1 MYFQL
6 RKLILW
12 PRSDGEPR
20 ELEFHPGVVNVIS
33 GASKTGK
40 SAVIPIIDYCLA
52 SDKCAIPVGVI
63 RENCSWFGIVIETV
77 EGQKLLARR
86 EPGDQQST
94 GDMVLIEGDTVEVPR
109 RIESKDTTH
118 VSVKKTLDRL
128 AGLTNLGF
136 EPDSDAPNQSR
147 PSFRDLVA
155 FTFQP
160 QNIVANPD
168 VMFFKAD
175 TSEHRDK
182 LKTIFP
188 YILQA
193 VTAEVLQARH
203 ELDRLNRILRR
214 REIDLRTLVTAGNA
228 WRLEAT
234 AWLRQAI
241 EFGLLPPDQVIPIEW
256 PDIVDLLR
264 GLVEASSEAAHPTL
278 AGIDAA
284 LARLQELRDV
294 ESRVAA
300 ELTQRRQRLSE
311 LRRLIE
317 SSDAYGTGLRI
328 QRDRLSI
335 SDWLRQLVPSD
346 RPEDVVAILGD
357 GGREKVEQLSDAL
370 AAVEVRLRTHP
381 TVSDTLDRE
390 VLRLRGEAEE
400 SLVRLSEVRR
410 EIGLLER
417 NSEQA
422 KQAIDRFD
430 RMERFLGR
438 LEQALELYD
447 RTDQSATLR
456 QSIDALKV
464 SIAELQRK
472 VAEGEIHRKLRNA
485 LDTIEATTG
494 RLVPRLDAEWP
505 DAPVRLM
512 IQDLTVKVV
521 RGTRDD
527 YLWEIGSGANW
538 LAYHVALT
546 LALQTFFLSLP
557 NHPVPGLLIY
567 DQPSQVYFPRRA
579 AGDEGAD
586 PIAWR
591 DQDVDAV
598 RKVFALLGEQ
608 TAAAGGRLQV
618 IVLDH
623 ADEDVWGGLGN
634 VALAEQWR
642 DQALVPLD
650 WISPDEP
657 DETEQADGPG

>member
-6 RKLILW
+6 LKLILW
-12 PRSDGEPR
+12 PRTDEKPR
-20 ELEFHPGVVNVIS
+20 ELDFHPGVVNVIS

-63 RENCSWFGIVIETV
+63 RENCSWFGVVIDTV

-94 GDMVLIEGDTVEVPR
+94 GDMVLIEADTVEVPH
-109 RIESKDTTH
+109 RIEGKDTTQAN
-118 VSVKKTLDRL
+118 VKKMLDRL

-136 EPDSDAPNQSR
+136 EPDSEAASQSR
-147 PSFRDLVA
+147 PSFRDLMA

-214 REIDLRTLVTAGNA
+214 REIDLRSLVTAGNA

-234 AWLRQAI
+234 SWLRQAI
-241 EFGLLPPDQVIPIEW
+241 EFGLLPSGQVIPTEW

-264 GLVEASSEAAHPTL
+264 GIVSTNSEAANPTI
-278 AGIDAA
+278 AGIDVA
-284 LARLQELRDV
+284 LARLRELRDE
-294 ESRVAA
+294 ESKVAA

-317 SSDAYGTGLRI
+317 SSDAYGSALRI

-335 SDWLRQLVPSD
+335 SEWLKQLVPED
-346 RPEDVVAILGD
+346 RPEDVIAVLGE
-357 GGREKVEQLSDAL
+357 GGREKVDQLSDAL
-370 AAVEVRLRTHP
+370 AAIEVRLRTHP
-381 TVSDTLDRE
+381 SVSDTLDKE
-390 VLRLRGEAEE
+390 ILRLRAEAET
-400 SLVRLSEVRR
+400 SLVRLNEIKR

-417 NSEQA
+417 NSQQA

-447 RTDQSATLR
+447 RTDQSAGLR
-456 QSIDALKV
+456 QQIDALKAQ
-464 SIAELQRK
+464 IAELQRR
-472 VAEGEIHRKLRNA
+472 VSENEIQRKLRNA
-485 LDTIEATTG
+485 IDSIEAMTG
-494 RLVPRLDAEWP
+494 RLIPRLDAEWP
-505 DAPVRLM
+505 EAPVRLM
-512 IQDLTVKVV
+512 IQDLTVKVI

-546 LALQTFFLSLP
+546 LALQTFFLALP
-557 NHPVPGLLIY
+557 HHPVPGLLIY
-567 DQPSQVYFPRRA
+567 DQPSQVYFPRRTA
-579 AGDEGAD
+579 RDEKAD
-586 PIAWR
+586 PVTWR
-591 DQDVDAV
+591 DQDVEAV

-608 TAAAGGRLQV
+608 VAAATGRLQV

-623 ADEDVWGGLGN
+623 ADEDVWGGLAN
-634 VALAEQWR
+634 VVLAEQWR
-642 DQALVPLD
+642 DHALVPLD
-650 WISPDEP
+650 WLESDQPE
-657 DETEQADGPG
+657 

>member
-12 PRSDGEPR
+12 PRTDEKPR
-20 ELEFHPGVVNVIS
+20 ELDFYPGVVNVIS

-52 SDKCAIPVGVI
+52 SDRCAIPVGVI
-63 RENCSWFGIVIETV
+63 RENCSWFGVVIDTV

-94 GDMVLIEGDTVEVPR
+94 GDMVLIEGDVVEVPH
-109 RIESKDTTH
+109 RIEDKDTTQKN
-118 VSVKKTLDRL
+118 VKKMLDRL

-136 EPDSDAPNQSR
+136 DPDSEAAAQSR
-147 PSFRDLVA
+147 PSFRDLMA

-193 VTAEVLQARH
+193 VTADVLQARH
-203 ELDRLNRILRR
+203 ELDRLNRLLRR
-214 REIDLRTLVTAGNA
+214 READLRALVTAGNA

-234 AWLRQAI
+234 SWLRQAI
-241 EFGLLPPDQVIPIEW
+241 EFGLLPPDQVIPTEW
-256 PDIVDLLR
+256 PEIVDLLR
-264 GLVEASSEAAHPTL
+264 GVVAANSEAAHPTI
-278 AGIDAA
+278 AGIDPA
-284 LARLQELRDV
+284 LVRLKELRD
-294 ESRVAA
+294 EETKVAG
-300 ELTQRRQRLSE
+300 ELTQRRQRLTE

-317 SSDAYGTGLRI
+317 SSDAYGSALRI

-335 SDWLRQLVPSD
+335 SEWLKQLLPD
-346 RPEDVVAILGD
+346 GRPEDAIALLGG

-370 AAVEVRLRTHP
+370 AAIEVRLRTHP
-381 TVSDTLDRE
+381 SVSDTLDKE
-390 VLRLRGEAEE
+390 ILRLRADAETF
-400 SLVRLSEVRR
+400 LVRLNEIKR

-417 NSEQA
+417 NSQQA

-447 RTDQSATLR
+447 RTDQSAGLR
-456 QSIDALKV
+456 QQIDALKAQ
-464 SIAELQRK
+464 IAELQRRVSESEIQRK
-472 VAEGEIHRKLRNA
+472 VRNA
-485 LDTIEATTG
+485 LDSIEATTG
-494 RLVPRLDAEWP
+494 RLIPRLDAEWP

-512 IQDLTVKVV
+512 IQDLTVKVI

-546 LALQTFFLSLP
+546 LALQTFFLALP
-557 NHPVPGLLIY
+557 HHPVPGLLIY

-579 AGDEGAD
+579 AGEDRVD
-586 PIAWR
+586 PISWR
-591 DQDVDAV
+591 DQDVEAV

-608 TAAAGGRLQV
+608 VVKASGRLQV

-623 ADEDVWGGLGN
+623 ADEDVWGGLDH
-634 VALAEQWR
+634 VVLAEQWR
-642 DQALVPLD
+642 DHALVPLE
-650 WISPDEP
+650 WFEP
-657 DETEQADGPG
+657 DEQE

>member
-12 PRSDGEPR
+12 PRTDEKPR
-20 ELEFHPGVVNVIS
+20 ELDFHPGVVNVIS

-63 RENCSWFGIVIETV
+63 RENCSWFGVVIDTV

-94 GDMVLIEGDTVEVPR
+94 GDMVLIEGDVVEIPH
-109 RIESKDTTH
+109 RIEDKDTTQKN
-118 VSVKKTLDRL
+118 VKKMLDRL

-136 EPDSDAPNQSR
+136 DPDSESAAQSR
-147 PSFRDLVA
+147 PSFRDLMA

-193 VTAEVLQARH
+193 VTADVLQARH
-203 ELDRLNRILRR
+203 ELDRLNRLLRR
-214 REIDLRTLVTAGNA
+214 READLRALVTAGNA

-234 AWLRQAI
+234 SWLRQAI
-241 EFGLLPPDQVIPIEW
+241 EFGLLPPDQIIPTEW

-264 GLVEASSEAAHPTL
+264 GIVAANSEAAHPTI

-284 LARLQELRDV
+284 LVRLKELRD
-294 ESRVAA
+294 EETKVAR
-300 ELTQRRQRLSE
+300 ELTQRRQRLTE

-317 SSDAYGTGLRI
+317 SSDVYGSALRI

-335 SDWLRQLVPSD
+335 SEWLKQLLPD
-346 RPEDVVAILGD
+346 GRPEDAIALLGE

-370 AAVEVRLRTHP
+370 AAIEVRLRTHP
-381 TVSDTLDRE
+381 SVSDTLDKE
-390 VLRLRGEAEE
+390 ILRLRADAETF
-400 SLVRLSEVRR
+400 LVRLNEIKR

-417 NSEQA
+417 NSQQA

-447 RTDQSATLR
+447 KTDQSAGLR
-456 QSIDALKV
+456 QQIDALKAQ
-464 SIAELQRK
+464 IAELQRRIS
-472 VAEGEIHRKLRNA
+472 ESEIQRKLRNA
-485 LDTIEATTG
+485 LDSIEATTG
-494 RLVPRLDAEWP
+494 RLIPQLDAEWP

-512 IQDLTVKVV
+512 IQDLTVKVI

-546 LALQTFFLSLP
+546 LALQTFFLALP
-557 NHPVPGLLIY
+557 HHPVPGLLIY

-579 AGDEGAD
+579 AGDDRAD
-586 PIAWR
+586 LISWR
-591 DQDVDAV
+591 DQDVEAV

-608 TAAAGGRLQV
+608 VVAASGRLQV

-623 ADEDVWGGLGN
+623 ADEDVWGGLDH
-634 VALAEQWR
+634 VVLAEQWR
-642 DQALVPLD
+642 DHALVPLD
-650 WISPDEP
+650 WLEP
-657 DETEQADGPG
+657 DEQE

>member
-20 ELEFHPGVVNVIS
+20 ELDFLPGVVNVIS

-40 SAVIPIIDYCLA
+40 SAVIPIVDYCLA

-109 RIESKDTTH
+109 RIELKDTTH
-118 VSVKKTLDRL
+118 LNVKKTLDRL

-193 VTAEVLQARH
+193 VTADVLQARH

-214 REIDLRTLVTAGNA
+214 REIDLRTLVSASNA

-241 EFGLLPPDQVIPIEW
+241 EFGLLPSDQTIPAEW

-264 GLVEASSEAAHPTL
+264 GIVEANSEAAHPTL

-284 LARLQELRDV
+284 LARLQELRDL

-317 SSDAYGTGLRI
+317 SSDAYGSGLRI

-335 SDWLRQLVPSD
+335 SDWLRQLVPDD
-346 RPEDVVAILGD
+346 RPEDVVAILGG

-400 SLVRLSEVRR
+400 SLILLAEVRR

-417 NSEQA
+417 NSKQA

-447 RTDQSATLR
+447 RTD
-456 QSIDALKV
+456 
-464 SIAELQRK
+464 
-472 VAEGEIHRKLRNA
+472 
-485 LDTIEATTG
+485 
-494 RLVPRLDAEWP
+494 
-505 DAPVRLM
+505 
-512 IQDLTVKVV
+512 
-521 RGTRDD
+521 
-527 YLWEIGSGANW
+527 
-538 LAYHVALT
+538 
-546 LALQTFFLSLP
+546 
-557 NHPVPGLLIY
+557 
-567 DQPSQVYFPRRA
+567 
-579 AGDEGAD
+579 
-586 PIAWR
+586 
-591 DQDVDAV
+591 
-598 RKVFALLGEQ
+598 
-608 TAAAGGRLQV
+608 
-618 IVLDH
+618 
-623 ADEDVWGGLGN
+623 
-634 VALAEQWR
+634 
-642 DQALVPLD
+642 
-650 WISPDEP
+650 
-657 DETEQADGPG
+657 

>member
-12 PRSDGEPR
+12 PRGDGEPR
-20 ELEFHPGVVNVIS
+20 ELEFHSGVVNVIA

-94 GDMVLIEGDTVEVPR
+94 GDMVLIEGDMVEVPH
-109 RIESKDTTH
+109 RIEAKDTTQS
-118 VSVKKTLDRL
+118 SVKKMLDRL

-136 EPDSDAPNQSR
+136 EPDSEAPNQSR

-193 VTAEVLQARH
+193 VTADVLQARH
-203 ELDRLNRILRR
+203 ELDRLSRILRR
-214 REIDLRTLVTAGNA
+214 REIDSRTLVTASNA

-241 EFGLLPPDQVIPIEW
+241 EFGLLPSDQTIPAEW
-256 PDIVDLLR
+256 PDIVGLLR
-264 GLVEASSEAAHPTL
+264 GIVEANSEAAHPTL

-284 LARLQELRDV
+284 LVRLKELRDL

-317 SSDAYGTGLRI
+317 SSDAYGSGLRI

-335 SDWLRQLVPSD
+335 SDWLRQLVPGD
-346 RPEDVVAILGD
+346 RQEDVVAILGD

-381 TVSDTLDRE
+381 SISDTLDRE
-390 VLRLRGEAEE
+390 VLRLRGETED
-400 SLVRLSEVRR
+400 SLLRLNEVRR

-417 NSEQA
+417 NSQQA

-456 QSIDALKV
+456 QAIDALKTT
-464 SIAELQRK
+464 IAELQKK
-472 VAEGEIHRKLRNA
+472 VAEGEIQRKLRNA

-494 RLVPRLDAEWP
+494 RLVPQLDAEWP
-505 DAPVRLM
+505 NAPVRLM

-567 DQPSQVYFPRRA
+567 DQPSQVYFPRRT
-579 AGDEGAD
+579 AGDEAAD

-623 ADEDVWGGLGN
+623 ADEDVWGGLDN
-634 VALAEQWR
+634 VVLAEQWR

-650 WISPDEP
+650 WLSPDNTSGAE
-657 DETEQADGPG
+657 GPG

>member
-20 ELEFHPGVVNVIS
+20 ELDFLPGVVNVIS

-40 SAVIPIIDYCLA
+40 SAVIPIVDYCLA

-109 RIESKDTTH
+109 RIELKDTTH
-118 VSVKKTLDRL
+118 LNVKKTLDRL

-193 VTAEVLQARH
+193 VTADVLQARH

-214 REIDLRTLVTAGNA
+214 REIDLRTLVSASNA

-241 EFGLLPPDQVIPIEW
+241 EFGLLPSDQTIPAEW

-264 GLVEASSEAAHPTL
+264 GIVEANSEAAHPTL

-284 LARLQELRDV
+284 LARLQELRDL

-317 SSDAYGTGLRI
+317 SSDAYGSGLRI

-335 SDWLRQLVPSD
+335 SDWLRQLVPDD
-346 RPEDVVAILGD
+346 RPEDVVAILGG

-400 SLVRLSEVRR
+400 SLILLAEVRR

-417 NSEQA
+417 NSKQA

-456 QSIDALKV
+456 QSIEALKAA
-464 SIAELQRK
+464 IAELQRK
-472 VAEGEIHRKLRNA
+472 VAEGEIQRKLRNA

-521 RGTRDD
+521 RGSRDD

-567 DQPSQVYFPRRA
+567 DQPSQVYFPRRT
-579 AGDEGAD
+579 AGDEGGD
-586 PIAWR
+586 PISWR

-608 TAAAGGRLQV
+608 TASAGGRLQV

-623 ADEDVWGGLGN
+623 ADKDVWGGLGN
-634 VALAEQWR
+634 VVLAEQWR

-650 WISPDEP
+650 WLSTEEP
-657 DETEQADGPG
+657 DETEQA

>member
-12 PRSDGEPR
+12 PRTDEKPR
-20 ELEFHPGVVNVIS
+20 ELDFVPGVVNVIS

-52 SDKCAIPVGVI
+52 ADKCAIPVGVI
-63 RENCSWFGIVIETV
+63 RENCSWFGIVIDTV

-94 GDMVLIEGDTVEVPR
+94 GDMVLIEGETVEVPH
-109 RIESKDTTH
+109 RIDTKDTTQAN
-118 VSVKKTLDRL
+118 VKRVLDRL

-136 EPDSDAPNQSR
+136 DPDSEAGSQSR
-147 PSFRDLVA
+147 PSFRDLMA

-160 QNIVANPD
+160 QNIIANPD

-175 TSEHRDK
+175 TAEHRDK

-193 VTAEVLQARH
+193 VTADVLQARH
-203 ELDRLNRILRR
+203 ELERLNRILRR
-214 REIDLRTLVTAGNA
+214 RENELRALVAAGNA
-228 WRLEAT
+228 WRLEAQS
-234 AWLRQAI
+234 WLRQAI
-241 EFGLLPPDQVIPIEW
+241 EFGLLPPDQTIPTDW
-256 PDIVDLLR
+256 SDIVDLLR
-264 GLVEASSEAAHPTL
+264 GVVETNSDAAHPTL

-284 LARLQELRDV
+284 LARLQQLRND
-294 ESRVAA
+294 ESMVAA

-317 SSDAYGTGLRI
+317 SSDAYGSALRI

-335 SDWLRQLVPSD
+335 SDWLKQLVPND
-346 RPEDVVAILGD
+346 RPEDAIAVLGE
-357 GGREKVEQLSDAL
+357 GGRDKVEQLSDAL
-370 AAVEVRLRTHP
+370 AAIEVRLRTHP
-381 TVSDTLDRE
+381 TISDTLDRE
-390 VLRLRGEAEE
+390 ILRLRGEAET
-400 SLVRLSEVRR
+400 SLVRLNEIRR

-417 NSEQA
+417 NSQQA

-447 RTDQSATLR
+447 RTDQSAGLKQEIDNLKR
-456 QSIDALKV
+456 Q
-464 SIAELQRK
+464 IAELQRR
-472 VAEGEIHRKLRNA
+472 VSESEIARKLRNA
-485 LDTIEATTG
+485 LDGIDATTG
-494 RLVPRLDAEWP
+494 RLVPQLDAEWP

-512 IQDLTVKVV
+512 VQDLTVKVI

-546 LALQTFFLSLP
+546 LSLQHFFLSLP
-557 NHPVPGLLIY
+557 HHPVPGLLVY
-567 DQPSQVYFPRRA
+567 DQPSQVYFPRRT
-579 AGDEGAD
+579 AGDEQAD
-586 PIAWR
+586 PVAWR
-591 DQDVDAV
+591 DQDVEAV
-598 RKVFALLGEQ
+598 RKVFALLGAQ
-608 TAAAGGRLQV
+608 VAAANGRLQV

-623 ADEDVWGGLGN
+623 ADEDVWGEIDS
-634 VALAEQWR
+634 VVLAEQWR
-642 DQALVPLD
+642 GHALVPLN
-650 WISPDEP
+650 WLAPDDP
-657 DETEQADGPG
+657 DQPGEAQ

>member
-6 RKLILW
+6 LKLVLW
-12 PRSDGEPR
+12 PRGEGEPR
-20 ELEFHPGVVNVIS
+20 ELDFHPGVVNVIS

-52 SDKCAIPVGVI
+52 SDRCAIPVGVI

-94 GDMVLIEGDTVEVPR
+94 GDMVLIEGDVIEVPR
-109 RIESKDTTH
+109 RIEAKDTTQS
-118 VSVKKTLDRL
+118 SVKKMLDRL

-136 EPDSDAPNQSR
+136 EPDSEGSNQSR

-214 REIDLRTLVTAGNA
+214 REIDLRTLVTASNA

-241 EFGLLPPDQVIPIEW
+241 EFGLLQPDQTIPVEW

-264 GLVEASSEAAHPTL
+264 GMVEANSEAAHPTL

-284 LARLQELRDV
+284 LGRLGELRDF

-317 SSDAYGTGLRI
+317 SSDAYGSGLRI

-335 SDWLRQLVPSD
+335 SGWLRQLVPDD
-346 RPEDVVAILGD
+346 RQEDAVAILGD
-357 GGREKVEQLSDAL
+357 GGRTKVEELTDAL
-370 AAVEVRLRTHP
+370 AAIEVRLRTHP
-381 TVSDTLDRE
+381 SVSDTLDRE
-390 VLRLRGEAEE
+390 VLRLRGEAED
-400 SLVRLSEVRR
+400 SLLRLSEVRR

-417 NSEQA
+417 NSQQA

-447 RTDQSATLR
+447 RTDQSAALR
-456 QSIDALKV
+456 QSIDALKTTI
-464 SIAELQRK
+464 SELQKK
-472 VAEGEIHRKLRNA
+472 VGETEIQRKLRNA

-505 DAPVRLM
+505 DAPVRLT

-557 NHPVPGLLIY
+557 NHPVPGMLIY

-579 AGDEGAD
+579 AGDEFAN
-586 PIAWR
+586 PITWR

-608 TAAAGGRLQV
+608 TSAAGGRLQV

-634 VALAEQWR
+634 VVLAEQWR
-642 DQALVPLD
+642 DQALVPLE
-650 WISPDEP
+650 WFSRNEP
-657 DETEQADGPG
+657 EDARETDPSN

>member
-12 PRSDGEPR
+12 PRTDEMPR
-20 ELEFHPGVVNVIS
+20 ELDFHPGVVNVIS

-63 RENCSWFGIVIETV
+63 RENCSWFGVVIDTV

-94 GDMVLIEGDTVEVPR
+94 GDMVLIEGDVVEIPH
-109 RIESKDTTH
+109 RIEDKDTTQKN
-118 VSVKKTLDRL
+118 VKKMLDRL

-136 EPDSDAPNQSR
+136 DPDSEAAAQSR
-147 PSFRDLVA
+147 PSFRDLMA

-193 VTAEVLQARH
+193 VTADVLQARH
-203 ELDRLNRILRR
+203 ELDRLNRLLRR
-214 REIDLRTLVTAGNA
+214 READLRALVTAGNA

-234 AWLRQAI
+234 SWLRQAI
-241 EFGLLPPDQVIPIEW
+241 EFGLLPPDQIIPTEW

-264 GLVEASSEAAHPTL
+264 GVVAANSEAAHPTI

-284 LARLQELRDV
+284 LVRLKELRD
-294 ESRVAA
+294 EETKVAG
-300 ELTQRRQRLSE
+300 ELTQRRQRLTE

-317 SSDAYGTGLRI
+317 SSDVYGSALRI

-335 SDWLRQLVPSD
+335 SEWLKQLLPD
-346 RPEDVVAILGD
+346 GRPEDAIALLGE

-370 AAVEVRLRTHP
+370 AAIEVRLRTHP
-381 TVSDTLDRE
+381 SVSDTLDKE
-390 VLRLRGEAEE
+390 ILRLRADAETF
-400 SLVRLSEVRR
+400 LVRLNEIKR

-417 NSEQA
+417 NSQQA

-447 RTDQSATLR
+447 KTDQSAGLR
-456 QSIDALKV
+456 QQIDALKAQ
-464 SIAELQRK
+464 ITELQRR
-472 VAEGEIHRKLRNA
+472 VSESEIQRKLRNA
-485 LDTIEATTG
+485 LDSIEATTG
-494 RLVPRLDAEWP
+494 RLIPRLDAEWP

-512 IQDLTVKVV
+512 IQDLTVKVI

-546 LALQTFFLSLP
+546 LALQTFFLALP
-557 NHPVPGLLIY
+557 HHPVPGLLIY

-579 AGDEGAD
+579 AGDDRAD
-586 PIAWR
+586 PISWR
-591 DQDVDAV
+591 DQDVEAV

-608 TAAAGGRLQV
+608 VVKASGRLQV

-623 ADEDVWGGLGN
+623 ADEDVWGGLDH
-634 VALAEQWR
+634 VVLAEQWR
-642 DQALVPLD
+642 DHALVPLE
-650 WISPDEP
+650 WLEP
-657 DETEQADGPG
+657 DEQE

>member
-12 PRSDGEPR
+12 PREDGEPR
-20 ELEFHPGVVNVIS
+20 ELEFHPGVVNVIA

-94 GDMVLIEGDTVEVPR
+94 GDMVLLEGDTVEVPR
-109 RIESKDTTH
+109 RIEAKDTTQT
-118 VSVKKTLDRL
+118 SVKKMLDRL

-193 VTAEVLQARH
+193 VTADVLQARH
-203 ELDRLNRILRR
+203 ELDRLSRILRR
-214 REIDLRTLVTAGNA
+214 REIDLRTLVTASNA

-241 EFGLLPPDQVIPIEW
+241 EFGLLPPDQRVPADW

-264 GLVEASSEAAHPTL
+264 GIVEANSEAAHPTL

-284 LARLQELRDV
+284 LVRLRELRDS
-294 ESRVAA
+294 ESRVAV

-317 SSDAYGTGLRI
+317 SSDAYGSGLRI

-335 SDWLRQLVPSD
+335 SEWLRQLVPGD
-346 RPEDVVAILGD
+346 GQDDVFAIIGD

-381 TVSDTLDRE
+381 SVSDTLDRE
-390 VLRLRGEAEE
+390 VLRLRGETEE
-400 SLVRLSEVRR
+400 SLLRLNEVRR

-417 NSEQA
+417 NSQQA

-447 RTDQSATLR
+447 RTNQSAALR
-456 QSIDALKV
+456 QEIDALKNT
-464 SIAELQRK
+464 IAELQKK
-472 VAEGEIHRKLRNA
+472 VAEGEIQRKLRNA

-494 RLVPRLDAEWP
+494 RLVPKLDAEWP
-505 DAPVRLM
+505 NAPVRLM
-512 IQDLTVKVV
+512 IHDLTVKVV

-579 AGDEGAD
+579 AGDGNAD

-623 ADEDVWGGLGN
+623 ADDDVWGGLGN
-634 VALAEQWR
+634 VILAEQWR

-650 WISPDEP
+650 WISPD
-657 DETEQADGPG
+657 DTERADDPG

>member
-12 PRSDGEPR
+12 PRADENPR
-20 ELEFHPGVVNVIS
+20 ELDFYPGVVNVIS

-63 RENCSWFGIVIETV
+63 RENCSWFGIVIDTV

-94 GDMVLIEGDTVEVPR
+94 GDMVLIEADTVEIPH
-109 RIESKDTTH
+109 RIAGKDTTQAN
-118 VSVKKTLDRL
+118 VKKMLDRL

-136 EPDSDAPNQSR
+136 DPDSEAASQSR

-160 QNIVANPD
+160 QNIIANPD

-214 REIDLRTLVTAGNA
+214 READLRALVNAGNA

-234 AWLRQAI
+234 SWLRQAI
-241 EFGLLPPDQVIPIEW
+241 EFGLLPSNQMIPTDW

-264 GLVEASSEAAHPTL
+264 GIVATNSEAAYPTI
-278 AGIDAA
+278 AGIDAT
-284 LARLQELRDV
+284 LIRLKELRD
-294 ESRVAA
+294 EETKVAA

-317 SSDAYGTGLRI
+317 SSDAYGSALRI
-328 QRDRLSI
+328 QRDRLSV
-335 SDWLRQLVPSD
+335 SEWLKQLTIED
-346 RPEDVVAILGD
+346 RSEDVIAVLSE

-370 AAVEVRLRTHP
+370 AAIEIRLRTHP
-381 TVSDTLDRE
+381 SVSDTLDKE
-390 VLRLRGEAEE
+390 ILRLRAEAET
-400 SLVRLSEVRR
+400 SLVRLNEIKR

-417 NSEQA
+417 NSLQA

-438 LEQALELYD
+438 LEQALKLYD
-447 RTDQSATLR
+447 NTDQSAGLR
-456 QSIDALKV
+456 QQIDALRTQ
-464 SIAELQRK
+464 IAELQKR
-472 VAEGEIHRKLRNA
+472 VSESEIQRKLRNA
-485 LDTIEATTG
+485 LDSIEATTG
-494 RLVPRLDAEWP
+494 RLIPRLDAEWP

-512 IQDLTVKVV
+512 IQDLTVKVI

-546 LALQTFFLSLP
+546 LALQTFFLALP
-557 NHPVPGLLIY
+557 HHPVPGLLIY
-567 DQPSQVYFPRRA
+567 DQPSQVYFPRRM
-579 AGDEGAD
+579 AGDEKAE
-586 PIAWR
+586 PVTWR
-591 DQDVDAV
+591 DQDVEAV
-598 RKVFALLGEQ
+598 RKVFGLLGEQ
-608 TAAAGGRLQV
+608 VAAATGRLQV

-623 ADEDVWGGLGN
+623 ADEDVWGGLDN
-634 VALAEQWR
+634 VVLAEQWR
-642 DQALVPLD
+642 DRALVPLH
-650 WISPDEP
+650 WLEP
-657 DETEQADGPG
+657 DQTE

>member
-12 PRSDGEPR
+12 PRTDGKPR
-20 ELEFHPGVVNVIS
+20 ELDFHAGVVNVIS

-52 SDKCAIPVGVI
+52 ADKCAIPVGVI
-63 RENCSWFGIVIETV
+63 RENCSWFGIVIDTV

-94 GDMVLIEGDTVEVPR
+94 GDMVLIEGDTVEIPH
-109 RIESKDTTH
+109 RIEGKGA
-118 VSVKKTLDRL
+118 SVPTVKAMLNRL
-128 AGLTNLGF
+128 AGLTNLDF
-136 EPDSDAPNQSR
+136 EPDAEGSFKSR
-147 PSFRDLVA
+147 PSFRDLMA

-175 TSEHRDK
+175 TTEHREK

-193 VTAEVLQARH
+193 VTADVLQARF
-203 ELDRLNRILRR
+203 ELDRLGRILRR
-214 REIDLRTLVTAGNA
+214 RENDLRALVSAGNA
-228 WRLEAT
+228 WRLEAQS
-234 AWLRQAI
+234 WLRQAV
-241 EFGLLPPDQVIPIEW
+241 EFGLLPPDQTIPTDW

-264 GLVEASSEAAHPTL
+264 GMVAANSDAANPTI
-278 AGIDAA
+278 AGIDTA
-284 LARLQELRDV
+284 LVRLQLLRDD
-294 ESRVAA
+294 ESKVAA
-300 ELTQRRQRLSE
+300 DLTQHRQHLSE

-317 SSDAYGTGLRI
+317 SSDAYGAALRI

-335 SDWLRQLVPSD
+335 SDWLKQLAQED
-346 RPEDVVAILGD
+346 RPAEAVAILGD

-370 AAVEVRLRTHP
+370 AAIEVRLRTHP
-381 TVSDTLDRE
+381 SISDTLDKE
-390 VLRLRGEAEE
+390 ILRLRAAAET
-400 SLVRLSEVRR
+400 LLMRLNEIRR

-417 NSEQA
+417 NSQQA

-447 RTDQSATLR
+447 RTDQSAGLR
-456 QSIDALKV
+456 QEIDALKAQ
-464 SIAELQRK
+464 IAELQRR
-472 VAEGEIHRKLRNA
+472 VSENEIGRKLRNA
-485 LDTIEATTG
+485 LDNIEATTG
-494 RLVPRLDAEWP
+494 RLIPRLDAEWP
-505 DAPVRLM
+505 DAPIRLM
-512 IQDLTVKVV
+512 IADLTVKVI

-546 LALQTFFLSLP
+546 LALQCFFLDLP
-557 NHPVPGLLIY
+557 HHPVPGLLIY
-567 DQPSQVYFPRRA
+567 DQPSQVYFPRRT
-579 AGDEGAD
+579 AGDTSAD
-586 PIAWR
+586 PVTWR
-591 DQDVDAV
+591 DEDVEAV
-598 RKVFALLGEQ
+598 RKVFSLLGEQ
-608 TAAAGGRLQV
+608 VAAANGRLQV

-623 ADEDVWGGLGN
+623 ADEDVWGDLGG
-634 VALAEQWR
+634 VVLAEQWR
-642 DQALVPLD
+642 DHALVPHEWLN
-650 WISPDEP
+650 S
-657 DETEQADGPG
+657 

>member
-6 RKLILW
+6 LKLILW
-12 PRSDGEPR
+12 PRTDEKPR
-20 ELEFHPGVVNVIS
+20 ELDFHPGVVNDIS

-63 RENCSWFGIVIETV
+63 RENCSWFGVVIDTV

-94 GDMVLIEGDTVEVPR
+94 GDMVLIEADTVEVPH
-109 RIESKDTTH
+109 RIEGKDTTQAN
-118 VSVKKTLDRL
+118 VKKMLDRL

-136 EPDSDAPNQSR
+136 EPNSEAASQSR
-147 PSFRDLVA
+147 PSFRDLMA

-214 REIDLRTLVTAGNA
+214 REIDLRSLVTAGNA

-234 AWLRQAI
+234 SWLRQAI
-241 EFGLLPPDQVIPIEW
+241 EFGLLPSGQVIPTEW

-264 GLVEASSEAAHPTL
+264 GIVATNSEAANPTI
-278 AGIDAA
+278 AGIDVA
-284 LARLQELRDV
+284 LAILRELRDE
-294 ESRVAA
+294 ESKVAA

-317 SSDAYGTGLRI
+317 SSDAYGSALRI

-335 SDWLRQLVPSD
+335 SEWLKQLVPED
-346 RPEDVVAILGD
+346 RPEDVIAVLGE
-357 GGREKVEQLSDAL
+357 GGREKVDQLSDAL
-370 AAVEVRLRTHP
+370 AAIEVRLRTHP
-381 TVSDTLDRE
+381 SVSDTLDKE
-390 VLRLRGEAEE
+390 ILRLRAEAET
-400 SLVRLSEVRR
+400 SLVRLNEIKR

-417 NSEQA
+417 NSQQA

-447 RTDQSATLR
+447 RTDQSAGLR
-456 QSIDALKV
+456 QQIDALKAQ
-464 SIAELQRK
+464 IAELQRR
-472 VAEGEIHRKLRNA
+472 VSENEIQRKLRNA
-485 LDTIEATTG
+485 IDSIEAMTG
-494 RLVPRLDAEWP
+494 RLIPRLDAEWP
-505 DAPVRLM
+505 EAPVRLM
-512 IQDLTVKVV
+512 IQDLTVKVI

-546 LALQTFFLSLP
+546 LALQTFFLALP
-557 NHPVPGLLIY
+557 HHPVPGLLIY
-567 DQPSQVYFPRRA
+567 DQPSQVYFPRRTA
-579 AGDEGAD
+579 RDEKAD
-586 PIAWR
+586 PVTWR
-591 DQDVDAV
+591 DQDVEAV

-608 TAAAGGRLQV
+608 VAAATGRLQV

-623 ADEDVWGGLGN
+623 ADEDVWGGLAN
-634 VALAEQWR
+634 VVLAEQWR
-642 DQALVPLD
+642 DHALVPLD
-650 WISPDEP
+650 WLELDQPE
-657 DETEQADGPG
+657 